1 VCRLGVWRCWSFAS
15 SWWFFPARCISSIS
29 PRFYLRKLAFYF
41 LPLVTIFLIL
51 TNISLWLPTHV
62 HF

>member
-29 PRFYLRKLAFYF
+29 PRFYLG
-41 LPLVTIFLIL
+41 
-51 TNISLWLPTHV
+51 SLLST
-62 HF
+62 FSL